1 MGYISEEA
9 RLDIVKRYSPERYE
23 HVKNVVE
30 LADHLARL
38 HRADSEKVY
47 AAALLHDIAKDMK
60 TEDMAAIIEAAG
72 IFIDKQ
78 YHTGNILHGPCAAV
92 IAKKE
97 YNIEDEEILN
107 AIYYHSF
114 GRAGMGLTE
123 KIVFIAD
130 AAEKGRTYKNVTKIR
145 KLMYNKLDEA
155 VELSLD
161 GTVYHVLSKGEV
173 LYPVTAAALEYFKEQ
188 RIKD

>member
-60 TEDMAAIIEAAG
+60 TEDMATILEAAG

-78 YHTGNILHGPCAAV
+78 YHTGNTYIHYR
-92 IAKKE
+92 K
-97 YNIEDEEILN
+97 
-107 AIYYHSF
+107 SF
-114 GRAGMGLTE
+114 IM
-123 KIVFIAD
+123 
-130 AAEKGRTYKNVTKIR
+130 
-145 KLMYNKLDEA
+145 
-155 VELSLD
+155 
-161 GTVYHVLSKGEV
+161 
-173 LYPVTAAALEYFKEQ
+173 
-188 RIKD
+188 